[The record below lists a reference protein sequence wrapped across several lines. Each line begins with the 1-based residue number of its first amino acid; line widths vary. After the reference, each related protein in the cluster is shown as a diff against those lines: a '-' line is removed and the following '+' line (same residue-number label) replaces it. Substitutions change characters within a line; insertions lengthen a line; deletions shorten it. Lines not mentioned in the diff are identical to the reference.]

1 MPKCI
6 NKVIVFDLDDTIG
19 HFEQVSMFL
28 SGLQLIVDKNISD
41 KYLYKLLDLWPQI
54 FRPGIID
61 TLETIGKIKKRNKCV
76 KIIIYTNNMGP
87 RSWTLIIKRY
97 LERKMGYNI
106 FDKVITA
113 YRPHKKHNCRTTHS
127 KTYNDLLKCT
137 GYNENTD
144 FLFLDDQS
152 HPHMIHHNIKYLKL
166 HPYDYGIP
174 FHTMIN
180 TFTDSPFGN
189 IIPSAD
195 KIEFKKYMYKYM
207 SSGTGFN
214 KYVIKRSRI
223 SKKDIQQFQI
233 IRREIYKFLN
243 IHKTR
248 NNKNLKRRHTQRSNY
263 E

>member
-28 SGLQLIVDKNISD
+28 NGLQLIVDKNISD

-61 TLETIGKIKKRNKCV
+61 TLETISKIKKRNKCV

-137 GYNENTD
+137 GYNKNTD
-144 FLFLDDQS
+144 FLFLDDQMHHEMK
-152 HPHMIHHNIKYLKL
+152 HPKIKYLHL
-166 HPYDYGIP
+166 HPYTYSIP
-174 FHTMIN
+174 FHKMISSYL
-180 TFTDSPFGN
+180 DSKYG
-189 IIPSAD
+189 
-195 KIEFKKYMYKYM
+195 KLVKKKYQTRFKEYMYKYLT
-207 SSGTGFN
+207 SGTGYN
-214 KYVIKRSRI
+214 KYHIKKSKI
-223 SKKDIQQFQI
+223 SKRDIEQMRYI
-233 IRREIYKFLN
+233 KKHIHKFLN
-243 IHKTR
+243 IHNTRHKKKRNGKNKTR
-248 NNKNLKRRHTQRSNY
+248 KLK
-263 E
+263 